1 LLLLRGESDAKEG
14 RSGVLMIKR
23 VVIIFVVALVLL
35 GILWLLL
42 GSMSCRRSADESG
55 AEMAA
60 RILEESTIARIHA
73 AFRSGELTCRQV
85 VEHFLARIDAYD
97 SPEGLNALVV
107 INPRALER
115 ADTLD
120 REFRAT
126 GRLRPLHGIPVIVKD
141 NYETHDLQTTAGSAA
156 LAGWRP
162 PDDAFQVKA
171 LRNAGAIVLAK
182 SNMAEWAFSP
192 YLTESSIAGVT
203 RNPYDLTRVPAG
215 SSGGTAAAVAAD
227 LGAVGLGT
235 DTGNSIRGPASHTC
249 LVGLRPSIG
258 LTSRDGIIPLYLR
271 NDVGGPMTRS
281 VEDAARLLGII
292 AGYDP
297 ADPVTQAAEGN
308 IPSDYTAYLDED
320 GLRGARLGVL
330 RTLSNSPTADSEIA
344 ALFDA
349 AIADLRRLGA
359 AVVDP
364 FVIPEYDEVS
374 GDQWCDT
381 FRHDIDAYFASLGS
395 SAPVKDLQQIVD
407 SGRYSASIERRLKQ
421 ALGEELPPEQRDPPC
436 RGVFEDP
443 RRIAFR
449 RAVLDAMDR
458 LEVDALIYPSW
469 NNPPRMIGD
478 DESPHGNNSPQIAPH
493 TGQPAITVPMG
504 FTAHELPAGL
514 QFLGRPFGEGELLR
528 MAYAYES
535 ATRHRRPPRM
545 FPPLF

>member
-1 LLLLRGESDAKEG
+1 MLLLRGESDAKEG

>member
-1 LLLLRGESDAKEG
+1 
-14 RSGVLMIKR
+14 MIKR

-42 GSMSCRRSADESG
+42 SSMSCRRSGDEPG

-85 VEHFLARIDAYD
+85 VEYFLARIDVYD
-97 SPEGLNALVV
+97 RPEGLNALVAV
-107 INPRALER
+107 NPRALER

-126 GRLRPLHGIPVIVKD
+126 GKLRPLHGIPVIVKD

-292 AGYDP
+292 AGHDP

-308 IPSDYTAYLDED
+308 IPPDYTAYLDED
-320 GLRGARLGVL
+320 GLRGTRLGVL
-330 RTLSNSPTADSEIA
+330 RILSNSPTADSEIA

-349 AIADLRRLGA
+349 AIADLQRLGA
-359 AVVDP
+359 TVVDP

-381 FRHDIDAYFASLGS
+381 FRHDIDAYFASLGP

-407 SGRYSASIERRLKQ
+407 SGRYSASIERRLER

-449 RAVLDAMDR
+449 RVVLDAMDR

-545 FPPLF
+545 FPPLL